1 MSGNGESA
9 ASSTARV
16 NDDFDDVAALEKR
29 IDETQEQLK
38 SNAIRAR
45 ADAFSAH
52 GCWLVGGAEHELDGQ
67 QLRKT
72 LSDLKKQRLLVVEL
86 ANKAKV
92 NKSVFFILFF
102 FFFCSCLTWTR
113 LSRSCRWSSR
123 ARTATAIGAS
133 ATNRRIGEDG
143 P

>member
-38 SNAIRAR
+38 SNAIRAC

-52 GCWLVGGAEHELDGQ
+52 DCWLVGGAEHELDGQ

-92 NKSVFFILFF
+92 NKSVFFHSFF
-102 FFFCSCLTWTR
+102 FF
-113 LSRSCRWSSR
+113 
-123 ARTATAIGAS
+123 A
-133 ATNRRIGEDG
+133 
-143 P
+143 PV